1 MGCLCRTSP
10 YLEVWSGANPRIDG
24 MTTVGYA
31 RRMAVTEE
39 AISTI
44 KAMIV
49 SGELKPGDRLP
60 PEKELSER
68 LGVSRNSLR
77 EAVKSLEFI
86 HVLDVRRGDGTF
98 VTSLEP
104 SQLLEA
110 MAFVVDLHRDR
121 SVLEI
126 FEVRRSLE
134 PYAASL
140 AATRIG
146 EAELDALA
154 ASIASVNENTD
165 VDRMV
170 AHDLE
175 FHRIISAAS
184 GNAYLSS
191 LLDSMS
197 SSTTR
202 ARIWRGITQQGS
214 AHRTLAEHAAILRAL
229 RDHDPDM
236 TRAALVLHI
245 GGIESWLRAAVDE

>member
-1 MGCLCRTSP
+1 
-10 YLEVWSGANPRIDG
+10 
-24 MTTVGYA
+24 
-31 RRMAVTEE
+31 MAVTEE

-49 SGELKPGDRLP
+49 AGELKPGDRLP
-60 PEKELSER
+60 PEKDLSER

-110 MAFVVDLHRDR
+110 MSFVVDLHRDR

-126 FEVRRSLE
+126 FEVRRVLE
-134 PYAASL
+134 PHAAGVAALLIGDSDLEALAASL
-140 AATRIG
+140 ASV
-146 EAELDALA
+146 DA
-154 ASIASVNENTD
+154 STD
-165 VDRMV
+165 VDGMV

-202 ARIWRGITQQGS
+202 ARIWRGITQEG
-214 AHRTLAEHAAILRAL
+214 AADRTLSEHAAILKAL
-229 RDHDPDM
+229 RDHNVEM
-236 TRAALVLHI
+236 TRAALVVHI
-245 GGIESWLRAAVDE
+245 GGIESWLRAAVEE